1 MNRIVPLILAVALFM
16 EQMDSTVI
24 ATALPA
30 IANDLHVGP
39 ITLKLSEPSVSV
51 SAVVIFDR

>member
-24 ATALPA
+24 ATAL
-30 IANDLHVGP
+30 
-39 ITLKLSEPSVSV
+39 LKRSL
-51 SAVVIFDR
+51 VICMSGRSR